1 MTSSKRFGFLILA
14 GLFTAA
20 SLSGCGGSSEE
31 DRIPTTVTVFN
42 QHSIV
47 FGNNSSVLTTGYNG
61 FGQLGDGT
69 RDNRAFAA
77 PVPGLG
83 RMGGFAAGAAHTL
96 AFTNNSTVMAWGF
109 NQFGQLGT
117 TAVRN
122 GAESSSLD
130 FSPVPVQ
137 VELLN
142 RVTSVAAGA
151 YHSLAVSDGHLY
163 GWGGNGS
170 GQLGNNTLTNA
181 YKPVEVLKVVTA
193 GVNEP
198 FTNATQVA
206 AGALH
211 SLVLTQDNKVWAW
224 GDNTFG
230 QLGSAAGTPKLSP
243 VEVVFL
249 KAPVGTFPIRIAAA
263 GRYSAALMNDG
274 SVYTWGYN
282 EYGQLGLGTRVATEV
297 PTQVVFPVP
306 AGQPQPFIAEISA
319 GLMHMLA
326 RAGNTIWG
334 WGFNERAQ
342 LGNNPV
348 IGVKGQDP
356 NTGTPVRAQI
366 GGAGEAGAG
375 FTVESI
381 QAFGYSSLATLIN
394 PGTGLREIWG
404 WGENSFGQLGS
415 PVNKNGLGYRSIP
428 VRMEGL

>member
-1 MTSSKRFGFLILA
+1 MTSSKRFGSLMLA

-20 SLSGCGGSSEE
+20 SLFGCGGSSDEK
-31 DRIPTTVTVFN
+31 RIPTSAIIFN

-47 FGNNSSVLTTGYNG
+47 FGNNSSVLTAGYNG

-69 RDNRAFAA
+69 RDNRAVAS

-109 NQFGQLGT
+109 NQFGQLGNAGIPT
-117 TAVRN
+117 
-122 GAESSSLD
+122 SSSSSSQD
-130 FSPVPVQ
+130 FSPVPVP
-137 VELLN
+137 VGALN

-151 YHSLAVSDGHLY
+151 YHSLAVSDGHAY

-170 GQLGNNTLTNA
+170 GQVGNDTLTNA
-181 YKPVEVLKVVTA
+181 STPVEVLKVLAA
-193 GVNEP
+193 GVKEP

-224 GDNTFG
+224 GDNAFG
-230 QLGSAAGTPKLSP
+230 QLGSAAGAPKLSP
-243 VEVVFL
+243 VEVVFPI
-249 KAPVGTFPIRIAAA
+249 AVGTAKPIRIAAA

-282 EYGQLGLGTRVATEV
+282 DYGQLGIGTRVATEV
-297 PTQVVFPVP
+297 PTLVVFPVP
-306 AGQPQPFIAEISA
+306 AGQPQPFINEISA

-348 IGVKGQDP
+348 LGVKGQDP

-381 QAFGYSSLATLIN
+381 QAFGSSSLATLIN
-394 PGTGLREIWG
+394 PSTGLREIWG

>member
-1 MTSSKRFGFLILA
+1 MTSSKRFGFLLLA

-20 SLSGCGGSSEE
+20 SLSGCGGSSSDEK
-31 DRIPTTVTVFN
+31 RIPTTVTVFN

-47 FGNNSSVLTTGYNG
+47 FGNNSSVLTAGYNG

-109 NQFGQLGT
+109 NQFGQLGNAGIPT
-117 TAVRN
+117 
-122 GAESSSLD
+122 GASSSSED
-130 FSPVPVQ
+130 FSWKPVQ
-137 VELLN
+137 VDTLN

-151 YHSLAVSDGHLY
+151 YHSLAVSDGHVY

-170 GQLGNNTLTNA
+170 GQVGNDTLTNA
-181 YKPVEVLKVVTA
+181 STPVEVLKVLAADVK
-193 GVNEP
+193 EP

-224 GDNTFG
+224 GDNAFG
-230 QLGSAAGTPKLSP
+230 QLGSAAGAPKLSP
-243 VEVVFL
+243 VEVVF
-249 KAPVGTFPIRIAAA
+249 PVEVTAQPIRIAAA

-274 SVYTWGYN
+274 TVYTWGYN
-282 EYGQLGLGTRVATEV
+282 DYGQLGIGTRVGTPEPV
-297 PTQVVFPVP
+297 QVKF
-306 AGQPQPFIAEISA
+306 ADGSALKADEISA

-342 LGNNPV
+342 LGNEPV
-348 IGVKGQDP
+348 IGVKGEDP
-356 NTGTPVRAQI
+356 NTGTPVRARL

-394 PGTGLREIWG
+394 PATGQREIWG

-415 PVNKNGLGYRSIP
+415 PVNKGGLGYRSIP